1 VISRRQWAKVLLG
14 IAVSVGLLAYL
25 LATVD
30 LREVARH
37 LGRPHWG
44 YLALS
49 GGLGVF
55 ALWVRAR
62 RWRYLFPPNASP
74 DRLFSAVM
82 IGFMAN
88 NVLPARMG
96 EFVRAYAL
104 GRTESLSKSLS
115 LATIVIERVF
125 DGLTLLALLA
135 VSILFIPSRPPAW
148 VVPAAEASLALYLVV
163 LAVMVWL
170 WARPE
175 VAARW
180 LGRVLAPFPLR
191 LQARAQEILRSF
203 TLGLEVLTRGR
214 HLAVVVG
221 LSLLIWLV
229 VVIGVQLAFLAL
241 KLTLPLTAGVTLV
254 AIVSL
259 GVMLPS
265 SPGFVGTFQFFTV
278 TSLALFGV
286 SDSQGFSFSLV
297 YHAMQYFPITAM
309 GLAYLWWENLSLRE
323 AQSSAEAAS

>member
-1 VISRRQWAKVLLG
+1 MKGRFLLG
-14 IAVSVGLLAYL
+14 VAISAVALWLAL
-25 LATVD
+25 RNVEGAELVRS
-30 LREVARH
+30 LREVQP
-37 LGRPHWG
+37 L
-44 YLALS
+44 YLLVAFVFTVLVRFWLTAL
-49 GGLGVF
+49 
-55 ALWVRAR
+55 
-62 RWRYLFPPNASP
+62 RWQVLLHPIKPIGTH
-74 DRLFSAVM
+74 RLFSVTM

-125 DGLTLLALLA
+125 DGLTLLGFLA
-135 VSILFIPSRPPAW
+135 VAVFFVPFPAW
-148 VVPAAEASLALYLVV
+148 VVSAAEASLALYLVV
-163 LAVMVWL
+163 LAVMVGL
-170 WARPE
+170 WARPA

-278 TSLALFGV
+278 TSLALFEV
-286 SDSQGFSFSLV
+286 PESQGFSFSLI

-309 GLAYLWWENLSLRE
+309 GLAYLWWENLSLRDV
-323 AQSSAEAAS
+323 QTSAEAAP